1 MYLVHNNQKR
11 PISSSLA
18 LIICM
23 EKMDKEADEFLPK
36 YFVKAKLQ
44 PMWLNLVR
52 LARNVVLT
60 VLRYSIPE
68 GEDIFG

>member
-1 MYLVHNNQKR
+1 
-11 PISSSLA
+11 
-18 LIICM
+18 M